1 MNLDELAAP
10 TPTPGA
16 GGALAET
23 IAIAAALVEM
33 TAGISGVPATVE
45 LANASRAAALEL
57 GAADARIYTRVIEA
71 ATPAERD
78 DALRA
83 AAEPPL
89 KLAELAET
97 IAELASEVAA
107 NGKESVRGDALA
119 ARALAEAAGKAAR
132 TLADINIRS
141 TG

>member
-33 TAGISGVPATVE
+33 TAEISGIATAVE
-45 LANASRAAALEL
+45 VANAARATALAL
-57 GAADARIYTRVIEA
+57 GADDARVYTRVIEA

-89 KLAELAET
+89 KLADIAET
-97 IAELASEVAA
+97 IAGLASDIATD
-107 NGKESVRGDALA
+107 GKESVRGDALA
-119 ARALAEAAGKAAR
+119 ARTLAEAAGTAAR
-132 TLADINIRS
+132 TLADINLRA